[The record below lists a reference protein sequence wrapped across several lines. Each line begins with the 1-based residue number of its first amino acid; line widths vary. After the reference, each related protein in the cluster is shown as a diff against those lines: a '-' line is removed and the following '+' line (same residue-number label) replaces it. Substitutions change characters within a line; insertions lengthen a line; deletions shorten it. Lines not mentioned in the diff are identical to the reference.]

1 MEARETH
8 SERGRETRK
17 ERQLVRKR
25 HTGYERKGN
34 RARNRSR
41 HTKNNTMT

>member
-25 HTGYERKGN
+25 HTGCERKGN
-34 RARNRSR
+34 RAKTD
-41 HTKNNTMT
+41 HVTPKIIP